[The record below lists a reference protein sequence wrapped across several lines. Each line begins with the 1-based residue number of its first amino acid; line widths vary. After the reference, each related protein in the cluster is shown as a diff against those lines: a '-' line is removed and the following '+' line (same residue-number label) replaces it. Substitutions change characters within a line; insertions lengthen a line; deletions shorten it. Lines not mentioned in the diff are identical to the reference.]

1 MLCSVARSGPQDY
14 RLFLSFLSLRDTKD
28 CGLNISSVANTFQP
42 QTTSMTIPRS
52 RAAQKDPEDPPNI
65 LQGPLKPADQ
75 DHTYKRGCVQ
85 NWYHSINTNARSNL
99 DQSQVQHRSGS
110 RRPIWFMMKHFNG
123 ITALNFRPV
132 CIKLNW
138 RPNFASFMTK
148 YFLVFN

>member
-28 CGLNISSVANTFQP
+28 CGLNIFRCKNFP
-42 QTTSMTIPRS
+42 QAWPLTISRS

-65 LQGPLKPADQ
+65 LQRPLKPADQ

-85 NWYHSINTNARSNL
+85 NWFHSINTNARSDL
-99 DQSQVQHRSGS
+99 DQSQAHYLSESG
-110 RRPIWFMMKHFNG
+110 RLIWFMMKHFNG
-123 ITALNFRPV
+123 IAVLNFRPV

-138 RPNFASFMTK
+138 RPKFASFMTK
-148 YFLVFN
+148 YFLVLN